1 MQVIG
6 EIIKKAIDLGEKLS
20 ASKSPADA
28 QREVLKQLL
37 DKAKNTAFGKY
48 YGFELILDSDD
59 PAAAFAD
66 KIPYHDYDA
75 IYGEW
80 WSKIREGHKDITWP
94 GINQYFAVSSGT
106 TSASK
111 YIPVTDEMLEC
122 IRKTAIKQIMSL
134 AKHDLPPEFF
144 EKQIM
149 MLGSSTDLKEN
160 KGFLEGEISGISASR
175 IPFWFKNFYK
185 PGLEISSIANW
196 DERIQQI
203 AEHAREWD
211 IGSLSGIPS
220 WIELMMKKV
229 IEHHQ
234 VANIHEIW
242 PNLSVYTP
250 GGVAFEPH
258 RKTFEKLLAHPLTYI
273 DTYLASEGFLAFQS
287 RPDTDAME
295 LVLDNG
301 IYFEFIPFHPDNLTE
316 SGAVKPEA
324 NALTIDQVEEGKD
337 YILLISTVSG
347 AWRYMIG
354 DTVAFTDMEKAEIK
368 ITGRTKFFLNVV
380 GSQLS
385 VHQMDK
391 GIEAVQ
397 ELFQVIAPEYTVA
410 AVEVDGEYI
419 HHWYLGLEE
428 GKADESALAEFLDG
442 HLQEN
447 NKNYKVARSKALK
460 GVQVSLVSAARFY
473 DYNEKQKKKG
483 GQVKFPRVM
492 KEKDFRE
499 WEEFLQTPSPD
510 AGFKPLNADPS
521 MA

>member
-6 EIIKKAIDLGEKLS
+6 EIIKKAIDLGEKFS
-20 ASKSPADA
+20 TTKTPVDA
-28 QREVLKQLL
+28 QQDVLKHLL

-48 YGFELILDSDD
+48 YAFEQILESED
-59 PAAAFAD
+59 PAAAFS
-66 KIPYHDYDA
+66 KKVPYHDYNV
-75 IYGEW
+75 IEEQW
-80 WSKIREGHKDITWP
+80 WTKIREGHPDITWP
-94 GINQYFAVSSGT
+94 GINEYFAVSSGT

-111 YIPVTDEMLEC
+111 YIPVTAEMLEC
-122 IRKTAIKQIMSL
+122 IRRTAIKQIMSL
-134 AKHDLPPEFF
+134 AKYDLPPEFF

-149 MLGSSTDLKEN
+149 MLGSSTDLREN
-160 KGFLEGEISGISASR
+160 NGFLEGEISGISASR

-196 DERIQQI
+196 DERVQQI
-203 AEHAREWD
+203 AEHAKDWD
-211 IGSLSGIPS
+211 IGSISGIPS

-229 IEHHQ
+229 ISHHQ
-234 VANIHEIW
+234 VDNIHDIW
-242 PNLSVYTP
+242 PSLSVYTP

-258 RKTFEKLLAHPLTYI
+258 RRSFEKLLAHPLIYI
-273 DTYLASEGFLAFQS
+273 DTYLASEGFLAFQA

-301 IYFEFIPFHPDNLTE
+301 IYFEFVPFSPDNLTE
-316 SGAVKPEA
+316 EGTVKTEA
-324 NALTIDQVEEGKD
+324 EALTIDRVEEGKD

-354 DTVAFTDMEKAEIK
+354 DTVAFTDVEKAEIK

-397 ELFQVIAPEYTVA
+397 EHYQLIVPEYTVA
-410 AVEVDGEYI
+410 AVKENGEYI

-428 GKADESALAEFLDG
+428 GKAGEHAVAQFLDEY
-442 HLQEN
+442 LQNN

-460 GVQVSLVSAARFY
+460 NVKVSMVSADCFY
-473 DYNEKQKKKG
+473 DYNENQKKKG

-492 KEKDFRE
+492 KEAQFRD
-499 WEEFLQTPSPD
+499 WEGFLQQPYPKPGDALSPD
-510 AGFKPLNADPS
+510 RS

>member
-1 MQVIG
+1 VIG
-6 EIIKKAIDLGEKLS
+6 EIIKKAIDLGEKLVPTKTPS
-20 ASKSPADA
+20 EA
-28 QREVLKQLL
+28 QLDVLNHIL

-48 YGFELILDSDD
+48 YAFEQILDADD
-59 PAAAFAD
+59 PTAKFAE
-66 KIPYHDYDA
+66 KIPFHDYDA
-75 IYGEW
+75 IYNQW

-111 YIPVTDEMLEC
+111 YIPVTDEMLEA

-134 AKHDLPPEFF
+134 SKYDLPPEFF

-149 MLGSSTDLKEN
+149 MLGSSTELKEN
-160 KGFLEGEISGISASR
+160 NGFLEGEISGISASR

-185 PGLEISSIANW
+185 PGLEISSISNW
-196 DERIQQI
+196 DERIQKI
-203 AEHAREWD
+203 AEEAKDWD
-211 IGSLSGIPS
+211 IGSISGIPS

-229 IEHHQ
+229 IEYHQ
-234 VANIHEIW
+234 VDSIHDIW

-258 RKTFEKLLAHPLTYI
+258 RKSFEKLLAHPLIYI

-301 IYFEFIPFHPDNLTE
+301 IYFEFVPFTPENLTQE
-316 SGAVKPEA
+316 GSVSPKAI
-324 NALTIDQVEEGKD
+324 ALTIDQVKKGED

-354 DTVAFTDMEKAEIK
+354 DTVTFTDVEKAEIK

-385 VHQMDK
+385 VIQMDRGMETLQQK
-391 GIEAVQ
+391 FDLIV
-397 ELFQVIAPEYTVA
+397 PEYTVA
-410 AVEVDGEYI
+410 AVQVQGEYI
-419 HHWYLGLEE
+419 HHWYLGIEE
-428 GKADESALAEFLDG
+428 GRADEVELAEFLDS
-442 HLQEN
+442 HLQDH

-460 GVQVSLVSAARFY
+460 AVKISLVPAAVFY

-492 KEKDFRE
+492 KEEDFKE
-499 WEEFLQTPSPD
+499 WEDFVAHKTVEKT
-510 AGFKPLNADPS
+510 A
-521 MA
+521 